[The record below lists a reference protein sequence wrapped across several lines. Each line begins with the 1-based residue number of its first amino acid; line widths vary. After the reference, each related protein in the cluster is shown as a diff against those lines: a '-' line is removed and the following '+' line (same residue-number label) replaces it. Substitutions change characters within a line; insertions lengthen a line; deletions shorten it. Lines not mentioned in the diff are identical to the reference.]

1 MMKFYISLNRS
12 LALSFFLLIFFC
24 YACKTNQDTLS
35 TFSDTE
41 DYILNGN
48 NYSQAGDYQNALLE
62 YTKAIDVNP
71 NDMLAYFSRGAVS
84 HLLEQYENAIS
95 DYSKAIEIDPTFM
108 MPYHNRSNAYK
119 TLGMYDKADA
129 DIIKVQE
136 LTKLLEDSRK
146 IHAES
151 K

>member
-1 MMKFYISLNRS
+1 M
-12 LALSFFLLIFFC
+12 
-24 YACKTNQDTLS
+24 
-35 TFSDTE
+35 
-41 DYILNGN
+41 
-48 NYSQAGDYQNALLE
+48 
-62 YTKAIDVNP
+62 NP
-71 NDMLAYFSRGAVS
+71 NDTLAYFSRGAVL

-95 DYSKAIEIDPTFM
+95 DYSKAIEIDSTFM